1 MRLQYS
7 ALALFAVTATSA
19 LAQSFNIA
27 IGPLVNQPSSSY
39 GAAGLPGYWNATPA
53 YHNTN
58 TYNLVKLDGT
68 VTGVHLW
75 QYGGTELRNT
85 DDPATTGD
93 DQQLMD
99 HCQVTYTP
107 GLETC
112 VFFYDLQ
119 NGDYEVLI
127 YAMMPAQPAVKSN
140 TSSDEESGNPHIV
153 VGGAW
158 PGQHIQGVTFARHL
172 AHVGG
177 ANPGLLRTHSG
188 IVPGQD
194 PAQGSA
200 YNGVQIRLLP
210 ARSPGDMN
218 CDGVVNAS
226 DIAPFVN
233 ALVNSPVY
241 YSAQPTCRIDN
252 ADINGDSQLTSA
264 DVPGFIAMLGL

>member
-1 MRLQYS
+1 MRLHFS
-7 ALALFAVTATSA
+7 AFVWLTVATTSVMG
-19 LAQSFNIA
+19 QSFNIA
-27 IGPLVNQPSSSY
+27 IGPLANQPSSSY
-39 GAAGLPGYWNATPA
+39 AAAGLPGYWNATPA

-58 TYNLVKLDGT
+58 TYNLVKTDGA
-68 VTGVHLW
+68 VTSVHIW

-127 YAMMPAQPAVKSN
+127 YAMMPGQPAVKSYA
-140 TSSDEESGNPHIV
+140 SSDEEPGHPHYII
-153 VGGAW
+153 GGAW
-158 PGQHIQGVTFARHL
+158 PGQHQQGVTYSRL
-172 AHVGG
+172 IAHVTS
-177 ANPGLLRTHSG
+177 GLLRTHSG
-188 IVPGQD
+188 IVPGEN
-194 PAQGSA
+194 PALGCA

-210 ARSPGDMN
+210 TRSPGDMN
-218 CDGVVNAS
+218 CDGSVNAS

-233 ALVNSPVY
+233 ALVNAPVY
-241 YSAQPTCRIDN
+241 YSSEPTCRIDN
-252 ADINGDSQLTSA
+252 ADINGDTQYTST
-264 DVPGFIAMLGL
+264 DVPGFVALLGL

>member
-1 MRLQYS
+1 MRLQ
-7 ALALFAVTATSA
+7 LTTIILFAMAATSA
-19 LAQSFNIA
+19 PAQSFNIA
-27 IGPLVNQPSSSY
+27 IGPLANQPSSSY
-39 GAAGLPGYWNATPA
+39 AAAGRPGYWNATPA

-68 VTGVHLW
+68 VTGVHIW

-93 DQQLMD
+93 DEQLMD

-112 VFFYDLQ
+112 VFFYDLI

-127 YAMMPAQPAVKSN
+127 YAMMPAQPAVKSWA
-140 TSSDEESGNPHIV
+140 SSDEDPGHPHYI

-158 PGQHIQGVTFARHL
+158 PGQHQQGITFSRL
-172 AHVGG
+172 IAHVTS
-177 ANPGLLRTHSG
+177 GLLRTHSG
-188 IVPGQD
+188 IVPAQD
-194 PAQGSA
+194 PALGCA

-218 CDGVVNAS
+218 CDGKVNAM
-226 DIAPFVN
+226 DIGPFVN
-233 ALVNSPVY
+233 ALANAPVY
-241 YSAQPTCRIDN
+241 YSSQPTCRIDN
-252 ADINGDSQLTSA
+252 ADINNDSSYTPA
-264 DVPGFIAMLGL
+264 DIPGFLALLGL